1 MILTYVEE
9 KAEKLSIE
17 MGFTKYPIDVFQF
30 ASHAGINVLPMEMDN
45 DVSGLFIVKEGK
57 PYIVYNQKEN
67 QTRVRFTIA
76 HELGHYFLHSK
87 STPLFVDKVDRLHYR
102 NQDSSSGEIRKERE
116 ANSFAAALLMP
127 KKHLIREIEELQNEL
142 GINSDRVVNSLAK
155 KFDVSPTAMTIRL
168 SNLGLI
174 EFGLFS

>member
-17 MGFTKYPIDVFQF
+17 LGFTEYPINIFEF
-30 ASHAGINVLPMEMDN
+30 ASRAGISILPMELDS
-45 DVSGLFIVKEGK
+45 DVSGLFIVKDGK
-57 PYIVYNQKEN
+57 PYIAYNRDEN

-87 STPLFVDKVDRLHYR
+87 SIPLFVDKVERVHYR
-102 NQDSSSGEIRKERE
+102 NQDSSSGEVRKERE

-127 KKHLIREIEELQNEL
+127 KNHLIHEIENLQNEF
-142 GINSDRVVNSLAK
+142 GASSDKVVRSLAK
-155 KFDVSPTAMTIRL
+155 KFDVSPIAMTIRL
-168 SNLGLI
+168 TNLGLI